1 MSRLPSQ
8 EEQDALLD
16 ALGAVVAVR
25 GSEPLLRAP
34 VEPSPEFFPDVW
46 KPNLQGAEVVLRR
59 LMFYAGLGDLDCRID
74 SGDGRTRS
82 FVDAARGSHRTSG
95 AAAWFWGIGDGA
107 AWFGVDRKTLKD
119 AEHLVAAMGH
129 EVAHAYRRRY
139 QVEGEPETEE
149 LRTDVTTIFLGFG
162 ILNTNASARTRTQ
175 GEVRGQRAYH
185 QTSHTWLGYLA
196 PESMAFLL
204 AAQAVARKGGWRE
217 RRRIA
222 GLLEPNQAA
231 SFAAAHR
238 RLCRDEATV
247 LRRLG
252 IPADRRPLPARMPTE
267 VMRELPQPSASSAG
281 ERASRTNR
289 NMGVRVFRVPREVAA
304 SARFMK
310 GMLLGVVAG
319 AVLRSVFQVG
329 YWALVVLPLVGCA
342 IGAVVARA
350 RREYEC
356 SVPECATPLR
366 GDAALCPGCGGTI
379 VGNLR
384 NRDQRLEALERIGKG
399 REG

>member
-1 MSRLPSQ
+1 
-8 EEQDALLD
+8 LLD

-204 AAQAVARKGGWRE
+204 AAQAVAQGRM
-217 RRRIA
+217 A
-222 GLLEPNQAA
+222 G
-231 SFAAAHR
+231 AAAHR
-238 RLCRDEATV
+238 GAAGAEPGGLVRGSASPLVSGRGDGAPAVGDPGRPSAASGSDADGGHAGAAAAVRVERRRASQSDEPEHGRARVPGPARGGGQRALHEGDAPRSRSLGGPQVGLPGWVLGAGRFTV
-247 LRRLG
+247 G
-252 IPADRRPLPARMPTE
+252 WMCDRR
-267 VMRELPQPSASSAG
+267 G
-281 ERASRTNR
+281 
-289 NMGVRVFRVPREVAA
+289 
-304 SARFMK
+304 
-310 GMLLGVVAG
+310 
-319 AVLRSVFQVG
+319 
-329 YWALVVLPLVGCA
+329 
-342 IGAVVARA
+342 
-350 RREYEC
+350 
-356 SVPECATPLR
+356 
-366 GDAALCPGCGGTI
+366 
-379 VGNLR
+379 
-384 NRDQRLEALERIGKG
+384 G
-399 REG
+399 REGSA